1 MDWTE
6 EFFDEYYLQ
15 SIDKLTGE
23 EQTRREVD
31 FLLEK
36 INLAKDDAIL
46 DLACGHGR
54 HALDLA
60 GRGFSQ
66 ITGIDITLTYI
77 EMARQKAS
85 GLPSPPRFI
94 DADMRELSY
103 RTRYKLIY
111 SLFTSMFYFSDEDNL
126 DILKRVFEA
135 LKSGGYFVVDYFN
148 PPAFLKSGKRKDW
161 YITANDSVILDKFSH
176 NPISGVITTER
187 LIITPEGKRIKRV
200 FHLRD
205 YTVSELRFHFES
217 IGFEILD
224 VFGNFEGE
232 KYHVDS
238 TRQIYFMSKK

>member
-15 SIDKLTGE
+15 SIEKLTGE
-23 EQTRREVD
+23 EQTRKEVD
-31 FLLEK
+31 FLLSK
-36 INLAKDDAIL
+36 INPARDAEIL

-60 GRGFSQ
+60 RRGFSR
-66 ITGIDITLTYI
+66 ITGIDITSSYI

-85 GLPSPPRFI
+85 VLPNPPRFI
-94 DADMRELSY
+94 DADMRELNEKN
-103 RTRYKLIY
+103 RYQLIY
-111 SLFTSMFYFSDEDNL
+111 SLFSSMFYFSDDDNL
-126 DILKRVFEA
+126 AILRRVFDA

-148 PPAFLKSGKRKDW
+148 PPKFLKSGKRKDW
-161 YITANDSVILDKFSH
+161 YITENGSAILDKYSH
-176 NPISGVITTER
+176 NPISGVLTTER

-217 IGFEILD
+217 VGFEILD
-224 VFGNFEGE
+224 VYGNFDGE
-232 KYHVDS
+232 KYHIDS
-238 TRQIYFMSKK
+238 DRQIYFMSRK